1 MAEIRIRID
10 PPYLKID
17 KIFMGE
23 DRNVVSFNLDIL
35 SSEKSISKIQE
46 FVISF
51 IAEQVWKELSEEEE
65 DEEEDDKNQ
74 YVPPDDEYLYKKE
87 G

>member
-35 SSEKSISKIQE
+35 SSEKSISNIQE

-65 DEEEDDKNQ
+65 
-74 YVPPDDEYLYKKE
+74 